1 MKVCCGYQRRT
12 SSFRVETSSERR
24 RFGCGGADGALTA
37 ALQQSAFAV
46 MLTVPVVKGVEE
58 FGRLLNGDDR
68 PFGEDVE
75 LGVGDEGSDFE
86 DVVALAVEAGHFEVN
101 PDEVIGVLHS

>member
-1 MKVCCGYQRRT
+1 
-12 SSFRVETSSERR
+12 
-24 RFGCGGADGALTA
+24 
-37 ALQQSAFAV
+37 
-46 MLTVPVVKGVEE
+46 MLTVPVVKVVEE

-75 LGVGDEGSDFE
+75 LGVGDESSDFE

-101 PDEVIGVLHS
+101 PDEVIGVLHG

>member
-1 MKVCCGYQRRT
+1 M
-12 SSFRVETSSERR
+12 
-24 RFGCGGADGALTA
+24 AA
-37 ALQQSAFAV
+37 ALQQAAFAV
-46 MLTVPVVKGVEE
+46 MLTVPVVKVVEE
-58 FGRLLNGDDR
+58 FGVLVDGDDR

-75 LGVGDEGSDFE
+75 LGVGDESSNFE

>member
-1 MKVCCGYQRRT
+1 MLLPQSGDFFAGTYSRMKASVAA
-12 SSFRVETSSERR
+12 S
-24 RFGCGGADGALTA
+24 AA

-46 MLTVPVVKGVEE
+46 MLTVPVVKVVEE

-101 PDEVIGVLHS
+101 PDEVIGVLHG